1 MKIGISATPAHQKAK
16 ESVVTLLKEQGFDVI
31 DFSGNDIITMS
42 CEMSNSVINQKI
54 DKGIIIDDYGY
65 TPFMVC
71 SKHHKIVCAQVA
83 DEHSAK
89 MTRGHNNTSI
99 ITIGANV
106 TGIEL
111 LKSISLIFAK
121 TDYDAGRHQVRVD
134 MLDAMC

>member
-1 MKIGISATPAHQKAK
+1 MKIGISATFEHSAAK
-16 ESVVTLLKEQGFDVI
+16 DSVITLLKAQGFSVI
-31 DFSGNDIITMS
+31 DLSGGDIVKLSSDMV
-42 CEMSNSVINQKI
+42 NAVLNQVV

-65 TPFMVC
+65 TPFMIC
-71 SKHHKIVCAQVA
+71 SKHHKVVCAQVA

-99 ITIGANV
+99 ISIGAKV
-106 TGIEL
+106 TGSEV
-111 LKSISLIFAK
+111 LKSISLIFSQ